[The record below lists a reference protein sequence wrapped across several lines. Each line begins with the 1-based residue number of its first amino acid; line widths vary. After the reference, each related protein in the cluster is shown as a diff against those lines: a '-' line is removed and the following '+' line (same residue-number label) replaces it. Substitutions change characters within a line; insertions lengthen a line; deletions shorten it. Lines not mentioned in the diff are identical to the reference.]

1 MARKNKEMNN
11 IIPSTIID
19 GFFSNPYEIRKYG
32 LEVSQYLD
40 IDNKNIQYRGKR
52 SECLSKIHPIL
63 FDNIN
68 RKILSNFYDLENESI
83 SWKSEI
89 KYQLTDKSFGNGWV
103 HTDQYRPSL
112 LTGIIYLNPDAPIE
126 CGTSLYRPK
135 NLAANQLHDK
145 IKKEGNMNEELRT
158 SEYYSECRRENNQQ
172 FEKILTVNNL
182 FNRLFIFDSHY
193 FHCADQFFGQTDEES
208 RLTLVIFMTELFV
221 NKTPITRIRSV

>member
-1 MARKNKEMNN
+1 MSNT
-11 IIPSTIID
+11 IPHTVID
-19 GFFSNPYEIRKYG
+19 GFFDNPYSVREYG
-32 LEVSQYLD
+32 LKMAQNLD
-40 IDNKNIQYRGKR
+40 VDCKNVAYRGKR
-52 SECLSKIHPIL
+52 SKCLSEIHPLL

-68 RKILSNFYDLENESI
+68 RKILSSFYDLGKENI

-89 KYQLTDKSFGNGWV
+89 KYQLTDESFDDGWV

-112 LTGIIYLNPDAPIE
+112 LTGIIYLTPNAPLE
-126 CGTSLYRPK
+126 CGTSLYWPK
-135 NLAANQLHDK
+135 NLAANQLHDQV
-145 IKKEGNMNEELRT
+145 KKDGNRDIELRR
-158 SEYYSECRRENNQQ
+158 SVHYDKCRKENNDQ

-193 FHCADQFFGQTDEES
+193 FHCADRFFGNTEDNS